1 MTSVGVIMLGDSW
14 TRRKCCFRDFFR
26 KLNPNRSH
34 RIQEL
39 EEPSGLPEPICR
51 GVYEGWNKKSSRG
64 FAWEGELTGRS
75 PQHAT
80 GHRDP

>member
-39 EEPSGLPEPICR
+39 EEPSGLPEPIYR
-51 GVYEGWNKKSSRG
+51 GVYE
-64 FAWEGELTGRS
+64 
-75 PQHAT
+75 
-80 GHRDP
+80 